1 MHNMVSDM
9 RAVRVYS
16 MTDDAT
22 VRDNPSAHRFELRLG
37 EEVAFLQYRKPATGP
52 IVLVHTEVPVALE
65 GRGLGGKLVKAAME
79 AARSEGRQVEPLCPF
94 ARSYL
99 ARHPEYASLVVSP

>member
-1 MHNMVSDM
+1 M
-9 RAVRVYS
+9 AGLRVYS

-22 VRDNPSAHRFELRLG
+22 VRDNPSAHRFELRIG
-37 EEVAFLQYRKPATGP
+37 DEVAFLQYRKPPSGP
-52 IVLVHTEVPVALE
+52 LVVVHTEVPVALE

-79 AARSEGRQVEPLCPF
+79 AARSEGRQVEPRCPF

-99 ARHPEYASLVVSP
+99 ERHPEYASLVVPVSS